1 MSLTRLGTVVVRAE
15 TTSLELKQLIHD
27 TLGSAH
33 PLLPPPSLMR
43 LREVP
48 QPKIAATTTMSTKL
62 GKVCPCSVVATTY
75 PGCGV
80 SSVAGGD
87 DGNVLPIASAALY
100 RSIAFFWIFVV
111 VRCLWT
117 RLRSPRL
124 QSPPS

>member
-62 GKVCPCSVVATTY
+62 GKVCPCSVCCHGDVCCHDV
-75 PGCGV
+75 PEQWRVISCG
-80 SSVAGGD
+80 
-87 DGNVLPIASAALY
+87 
-100 RSIAFFWIFVV
+100 R
-111 VRCLWT
+111 
-117 RLRSPRL
+117 
-124 QSPPS
+124 